1 MEVPR
6 FTRPELSPRLAEAWL
21 DADGDLDVVAD
32 AVNDWLGHE
41 NNRLLP
47 ETSFVYT
54 SWLDAGGKLQVVAEA
69 INDWFAHEN
78 NRLLPEAEVVYRA
91 WLQARGKFAAIRK
104 PVLEWIRTHTLERSA
119 VYLLKYVVKQ
129 RVLPDDVTAKI
140 LEWCAEFAHDPDAI
154 WRLNSLSAHISS
166 DLFIEAVRAS
176 AAVLE
181 PIFAKPD
188 LPGVTRSQVTT
199 VLGNLVKL
207 EHLGSHESR
216 ELDALLCRWMNHPQS
231 FEPEPAHA
239 PHHQT
244 RQILARFLAGG
255 RTRSEHARS
264 VTPDRMD

>member
-6 FTRPELSPRLAEAWL
+6 FTRPALNPRLAETWL

-32 AVNDWLGHE
+32 AVIDWLG
-41 NNRLLP
+41 
-47 ETSFVYT
+47 
-54 SWLDAGGKLQVVAEA
+54 Q
-69 INDWFAHEN
+69 EN
-78 NRLLPEAEVVYRA
+78 NRLLPEAWVVYRA

-140 LEWCAEFAHDPDAI
+140 LERCADFADNPDDI
-154 WRLNSLSAHISS
+154 WRLNSLSAHVSS
-166 DLFIEAVRAS
+166 DLFMEAVRAS
-176 AAVLE
+176 EAVLE

-207 EHLGSHESR
+207 EHLDSHTSR
-216 ELDALLCRWMNHPQS
+216 ESSTPS
-231 FEPEPAHA
+231 SV
-239 PHHQT
+239 
-244 RQILARFLAGG
+244 AG
-255 RTRSEHARS
+255 
-264 VTPDRMD
+264 